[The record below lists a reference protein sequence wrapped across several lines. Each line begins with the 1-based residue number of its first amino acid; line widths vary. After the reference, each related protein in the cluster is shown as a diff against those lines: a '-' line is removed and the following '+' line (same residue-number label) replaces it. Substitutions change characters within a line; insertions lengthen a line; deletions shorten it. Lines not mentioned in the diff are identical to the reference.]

1 MRERLRTFNF
11 NAKDREFINLMM
23 SLGQTRNVSNIVILL
38 SKAGEASSSDI
49 EDFIDLRQSEVSIAT
64 KSLRDKGW
72 VKTRIIKQNGKGRPT
87 QMYKLRFS
95 LRRIV
100 KDVEAEKNTE
110 MEEVKKKIAHLKR
123 LAK

>member
-1 MRERLRTFNF
+1 MRERLRAINYT
-11 NAKDREFINLMM
+11 AKDREFIETMM

-38 SKAGEASSSDI
+38 TKVGEASSSDV
-49 EDFIDLRQSEVSIAT
+49 EDLIDLRQSEVSIAT

-72 VKTRIIKQNGKGRPT
+72 VKTRIIKQDGKGRPT

-95 LRRIV
+95 LRRIA
-100 KDVEAEKNTE
+100 KDVEAEKNAE